1 MGSLWFKMS
10 VDHSRPGS
18 KLPYKSFATLAFVIT
33 GGRYK
38 SLSWW
43 SNASTI
49 ISYIFLDYT
58 IQNASR
64 RFAGSV
70 SDTWFPSG
78 MKVFK
83 RNISQSIPTHG
94 SFSSERLTNWQQ
106 GNKTSNHRVRC
117 TMSIDVDRC
126 RMMSYAPWRLAV
138 PSKLS
143 FWAPTAPGNSRNAT
157 RRMLFLSL
165 LLLLSRRCKAMRTP
179 LSPRSLPTQCRKK
192 GFNATHSLCSTT
204 VFTLGH
210 PVCFKL
216 PLFQWF
222 AHFANLRIPLF
233 ERVSAGLRLPCASG
247 CRRLRAE
254 DLQKSANCLG

>member
-1 MGSLWFKMS
+1 MIKRKYNYL
-10 VDHSRPGS
+10 V
-18 KLPYKSFATLAFVIT
+18 
-33 GGRYK
+33 
-38 SLSWW
+38 
-43 SNASTI
+43 
-49 ISYIFLDYT
+49 YIFGLHDTECFKTLCWKCQWHLIPVRYESLQTEYFT
-58 IQNASR
+58 INTY
-64 RFAGSV
+64 
-70 SDTWFPSG
+70 TWFNFIRTVD
-78 MKVFK
+78 KLATRQQNK
-83 RNISQSIPTHG
+83 QSQST
-94 SFSSERLTNWQQ
+94 LY
-106 GNKTSNHRVRC
+106 
-117 TMSIDVDRC
+117 DVDRC

-143 FWAPTAPGNSRNAT
+143 FWAPTAPVNSRNAT

>member
-94 SFSSERLTNWQQ
+94 STSSERLTNWQQ

-126 RMMSYAPWRLAV
+126 RSMSYDVLCALET
-138 PSKLS
+138 SC
-143 FWAPTAPGNSRNAT
+143 
-157 RRMLFLSL
+157 SL
-165 LLLLSRRCKAMRTP
+165 KIILLSPYCTSQLTKCNSADVVSVSPAAAFKTVQSNENSSESKKLTHAMQKER
-179 LSPRSLPTQCRKK
+179 LQC
-192 GFNATHSLCSTT
+192 NPQ
-204 VFTLGH
+204 
-210 PVCFKL
+210 PVL
-216 PLFQWF
+216 HNGLHTWPPSMFQV
-222 AHFANLRIPLF
+222 AL
-233 ERVSAGLRLPCASG
+233 VSMICAF
-247 CRRLRAE
+247 R
-254 DLQKSANCLG
+254 